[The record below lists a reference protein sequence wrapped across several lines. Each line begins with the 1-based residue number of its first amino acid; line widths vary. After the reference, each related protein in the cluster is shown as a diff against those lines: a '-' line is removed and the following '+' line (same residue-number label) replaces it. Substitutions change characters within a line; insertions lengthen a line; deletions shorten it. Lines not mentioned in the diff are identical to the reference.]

1 MSGVDWQ
8 AWHEE
13 YDDPGSD
20 LARRLLV
27 VQEQIHE
34 ILAAVPPGPIT
45 VVSVCAGEGR
55 DLLGVL
61 RDHPRRREV
70 RARLVELDDRIAA
83 VARDTATRLGLSGV
97 EVVVGDAALTEHYVG
112 MVPADVVLM
121 CGVFGNITDEDIAQ
135 TIGYARQLC
144 RRDGFLVWTRHRN
157 PPDLVPQICQWLDE
171 QGFEQ
176 RWLSEPGVGY
186 GVGVHRFRGE
196 PLPLA
201 RGERMFTFIGRD
213 VLAADGVPNGLER
226 APERDLTTDDS

>member
-27 VQEQIHE
+27 VQEQIHQV
-34 ILAAVPPGPIT
+34 LSALPPGPIT

-61 RDHPRRREV
+61 RDHPRRRDV

-83 VARDTATRLGLSGV
+83 VARDTATRLGLTGV
-97 EVVVGDAALTEHYVG
+97 EVVVGDAALTEHYDG
-112 MVPADVVLM
+112 MVPADLVLM
-121 CGVFGNITDEDIAQ
+121 CGVFGNITDEDIAR

-157 PPDLVPQICQWLDE
+157 PPDLVPQICQWLA
-171 QGFEQ
+171 QVGFEQ
-176 RWLSEPGVGY
+176 QWLSEPGVGY
-186 GVGVHRFRGE
+186 GVGVHRYRGE
-196 PLPLA
+196 PRPLA

-213 VLAADGVPNGLER
+213 VLAAEGAPRGLEDVT
-226 APERDLTTDDS
+226 AHEQTAQGG